1 MVIKAMG
8 LVKIILSGLL
18 STGYR
23 YWLSLLVIGQFLSH
37 FLLFQ
42 IRLVQIR
49 PALIR
54 PAFRRV
60 HF

>member
-23 YWLSLLVIGQFLSH
+23 YWLFLLVIGQFLSH

-54 PAFRRV
+54 SAFRRV
-60 HF
+60 HY